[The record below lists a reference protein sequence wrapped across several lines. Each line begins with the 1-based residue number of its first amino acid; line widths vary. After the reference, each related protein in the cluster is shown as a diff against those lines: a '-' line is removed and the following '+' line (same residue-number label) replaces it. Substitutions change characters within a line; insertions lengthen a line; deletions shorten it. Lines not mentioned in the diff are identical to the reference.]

1 MSAGFDIRVVQSVPA
16 APASVNLGPER
27 QVTRTELPEEKVV
40 LPSAETQRRS
50 LDQNDPSRKFRA
62 ELNVKLDD
70 LQAQPIKKTSF
81 DDATKE
87 LVFRTVSAETG
98 KVVSQF
104 PDEAYL
110 RQRAYADRIEKAE
123 FIEQSAAKTAEIT
136 HVEKVA

>member
-16 APASVNLGPER
+16 SPARVELRPER
-27 QVTRTELPEEKVV
+27 QVTRTELPEVKVV
-40 LPSAETQRRS
+40 LPQAETQRQS

-70 LQAQPIKKTSF
+70 LEATPVKKISF
-81 DDATKE
+81 DDATQE
-87 LVFRTVSAETG
+87 LVFRTVSVETG

-123 FIEQSAAKTAEIT
+123 LFDQNAVKSDDVK